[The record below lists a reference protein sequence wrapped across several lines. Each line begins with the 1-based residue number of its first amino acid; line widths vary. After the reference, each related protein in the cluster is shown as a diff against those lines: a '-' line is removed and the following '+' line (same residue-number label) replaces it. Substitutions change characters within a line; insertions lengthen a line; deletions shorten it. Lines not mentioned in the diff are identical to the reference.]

1 MALSILNNIS
11 ALAAENQLSLTQ
23 TSLQKT
29 LAQLSSGQ
37 RINSG
42 ADDAAGLAIANGL
55 QGAISALTQS
65 SQNAATGTG
74 MLQTADGALSQ
85 VTALLNRA
93 VTLATEAANGTVTQ
107 FGALDSEFTN
117 IKNQIDAIGTGTYYN
132 GTQVFNNAA
141 LKVFMS
147 DGAHDLSV
155 TTSVIPTLS
164 AAGIGLGAAATDT
177 VYATANAAANN
188 SVTISGPT
196 TGGPNGGTGSST
208 VYTFKAAPNAAG
220 QVQLGGNTAQSMAA
234 LVAAIN
240 GTDGINSANPD
251 VTATLFD
258 NNTIKLTAKDA
269 SQVGANYS
277 IATTVGGMGF
287 STAGG
292 VFSGA
297 GGGVS
302 LSDSTNAGAALTA
315 VNTAIGNVA
324 LYRGQLGAS
333 INQVQA
339 ATNVMN
345 TQVQNLSQSEDSI
358 MAADIPSA
366 VANMT
371 KFNILQQTGMA
382 ALSQSNQMQQ
392 AVLKLLQ

>member
-85 VTALLNRA
+85 VTSLLNRA
-93 VTLATEAANGTVTQ
+93 VTIATEAANGTVTQ

-117 IKNQIDAIGTGTYYN
+117 IKNEIDAIGSGTFYN
-132 GTQVFNNAA
+132 GTKVFNNAA
-141 LKVFMS
+141 LSVFMS
-147 DGAHDLSV
+147 DGAHNLSV
-155 TTSVIPTLS
+155 TTANIPNLS
-164 AAGIGLGAAATDT
+164 SAQIGLGAAATDT
-177 VYATANAAANN
+177 VYASANAAANN
-188 SVTISGPT
+188 TFTVTGP
-196 TGGPNGGTGSST
+196 GGAT
-208 VYTFKAAPNAAG
+208 VYKFVAAPAAAG
-220 QVQLGGNTAQSMAA
+220 DVQLGGNVGQSLQA
-234 LVAAIN
+234 LVNAIN
-240 GTDGINSANPD
+240 GDSLNTANAD
-251 VTATLFD
+251 VTATLVD
-258 NNTIKLTAKDA
+258 NNTIKLTATDA
-269 SQVGANYS
+269 SQVGANYT
-277 IATTVGGMGF
+277 IATTAAGWGF
-287 STAGG
+287 SNGAAGH
-292 VFSGA
+292 FSGA
-297 GGGVS
+297 GAGVS
-302 LSDSTNAGAALTA
+302 LSNSGNASSALTA
-315 VNTAIGNVA
+315 VNTAIANVA
-324 LYRGQLGAS
+324 LYRGQIGAS

-371 KFNILQQTGMA
+371 KYNILQQTGMA